1 MFNESFLMSC
11 NVQYAG
17 QDSVEERGG
26 FEVTLALN
34 VTFALYDIRLLHKT
48 QLSLALKRSYSENTY
63 L

>member
-48 QLSLALKRSYSENTY
+48 QLSLALN
-63 L
+63 